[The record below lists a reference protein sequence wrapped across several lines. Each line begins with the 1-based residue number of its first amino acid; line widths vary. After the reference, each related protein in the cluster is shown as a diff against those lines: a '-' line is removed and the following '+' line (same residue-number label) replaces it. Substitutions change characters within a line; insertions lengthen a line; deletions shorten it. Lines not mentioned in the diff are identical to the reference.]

1 MDLNLNCF
9 LQVMEMYA
17 DPNSRGGVLE
27 PEGTVEIK
35 FKEKD
40 IRATMRRLD
49 EKYNTLIAGQS
60 GVTSGQVR
68 GHVTS
73 GQVSQGSRQVRS
85 VKGHVTSGQVSQGSR
100 QVRSVKGQV
109 SHGSRQVRSV
119 MGQVR
124 SDQSRVMSGQVKQYP
139 TTSRALLLGRN
150 SPRPQ
155 KMTS

>member
-60 GVTSGQVR
+60 GVRSGVM
-68 GHVTS
+68 
-73 GQVSQGSRQVRS
+73 SRQVRS
-85 VKGHVTSGQVSQGSR
+85 VKGHVRSGLSRVMSR
-100 QVRSVKGQV
+100 QVRSVKGHVRSGLSRVRSVTGHVRSGQ
-109 SHGSRQVRSV
+109 SWARSGQISQGSCQVRSNNIQPPP
-119 MGQVR
+119 GHFYW
-124 SDQSRVMSGQVKQYP
+124 GGIAPAPK
-139 TTSRALLLGRN
+139 
-150 SPRPQ
+150 
-155 KMTS
+155 K